1 MLQFTLTR
9 RTREY
14 AFKALILVTNTLLT
28 MTKEE
33 QIIAFS
39 RSDAPQWFVMRDLK
53 RNNAKLPAYKMLS
66 EMKIEIFTPMKW
78 KIVTKE
84 KKRIPQKVPFMQD
97 LLFVHVTRKVLDP
110 IVERTSTLQYRYLRD
125 GFRTPMT
132 VRDTDME
139 RFIRAVESADNPQFY
154 APKDILPSMIG
165 KTVRIIGGPLNDYV
179 GKLQKMQGSK
189 VKRIFIE
196 LSNLLTASIEV
207 QPEYIQIL

>member
-1 MLQFTLTR
+1 
-9 RTREY
+9 
-14 AFKALILVTNTLLT
+14 

-97 LLFVHVTRKVLDP
+97 LLFVHVTRKFLILSSREP
-110 IVERTSTLQYRYLRD
+110 AHCNTATCA
-125 GFRTPMT
+125 
-132 VRDTDME
+132 TDLE
-139 RFIRAVESADNPQFY
+139 
-154 APKDILPSMIG
+154 LP
-165 KTVRIIGGPLNDYV
+165 
-179 GKLQKMQGSK
+179 
-189 VKRIFIE
+189 
-196 LSNLLTASIEV
+196 
-207 QPEYIQIL
+207 

>member
-1 MLQFTLTR
+1 
-9 RTREY
+9 
-14 AFKALILVTNTLLT
+14 

-97 LLFVHVTRKVLDP
+97 LLFVHVPRKVLDP

>member
-154 APKDILPSMIG
+154 TPKDILPSMIG

>member
-1 MLQFTLTR
+1 M
-9 RTREY
+9 TREY

-97 LLFVHVTRKVLDP
+97 LLFVHVTRKILDP

-154 APKDILPSMIG
+154 TPKDILPSMIG

-207 QPEYIQIL
+207 EPEYIQIL

>member
-1 MLQFTLTR
+1 
-9 RTREY
+9 
-14 AFKALILVTNTLLT
+14 

-39 RSDAPQWFVMRDLK
+39 RSDTPLWFVMRDLK
-53 RNNAKLPAYKMLS
+53 RSNAKLPAYKMLS
-66 EMKIEIFTPMKW
+66 DMKIEIFTPMMW
-78 KIVTKE
+78 RIVIKQ

-97 LLFVHVTRKVLDP
+97 LLFVHATRDVLDP
-110 IVERTSTLQYRYLRD
+110 IVERVSTLQYRYLRD

-132 VRDTDME
+132 VSDTDME

-154 APKDILPSMIG
+154 TPRDILPSMIG

-196 LSNLLTASIEV
+196 LSNLLTASVEV

>member
-1 MLQFTLTR
+1 
-9 RTREY
+9 
-14 AFKALILVTNTLLT
+14 

-33 QIIAFS
+33 HIIAFS

-139 RFIRAVESADNPQFY
+139 RFIRAVEAADNPQFY

>member
-1 MLQFTLTR
+1 MQFTLTR

-28 MTKEE
+28 ITKEE

-97 LLFVHVTRKVLDP
+97 LLFVHVTRKILDP

>member
-1 MLQFTLTR
+1 
-9 RTREY
+9 
-14 AFKALILVTNTLLT
+14 

-139 RFIRAVESADNPQFY
+139 RFIHAVEAAENPQFY